1 MLILGIDNGVTGSL
15 AAFRDGQL
23 LDFRET
29 FTKKWLKPT
38 VSSRESYMARIDV
51 EALSAWI
58 NGLKLGD
65 EEIQAILE
73 RAMTDQTR
81 FAATISSH
89 HAQEALMI
97 TLELLKVSYMT
108 IDSKVWQSRFLPRI
122 SGSISLKA
130 ESKRKGA
137 EEFPAFAKVIN
148 SHGDADAIFIGKLAI
163 DFPEVF
169 LPDSKR
175 TVKKKRQIKIKHF
188 GVNFDESQPD
198 QLHPD
203 L

>member
-1 MLILGIDNGVTGSL
+1 MLIIGIDNGVTGSL

-51 EALSAWI
+51 EALSGWI
-58 NGLKLGD
+58 KNLKRED
-65 EEIQAILE
+65 EEVIAVLE

-97 TLELLKVSYMT
+97 TLELLKISYMT

-130 ESKRKGA
+130 ESKRKGI
-137 EEFPAFAKVIN
+137 EEFPQFAKVIN

-175 TVKKKRQIKIKHF
+175 VIKKKRQIKIKHF
-188 GVNFDESQPD
+188 GVNFNESQSD
-198 QLHPD
+198 
-203 L
+203 

>member
-1 MLILGIDNGVTGSL
+1 MLIIGIDNGVTGSL

-51 EALSAWI
+51 EALSGWI
-58 NGLKLGD
+58 KNLKRED
-65 EEIQAILE
+65 EEVIAILE

-97 TLELLKVSYMT
+97 TLELLKISYMT

-130 ESKRKGA
+130 ESKRKGIK
-137 EEFPAFAKVIN
+137 EFPQFVKVIN

-163 DFPEVF
+163 DFSEVF

-175 TVKKKRQIKIKHF
+175 VIKKKRQIKIKHF
-188 GVNFDESQPD
+188 GVNFNENQPD
-198 QLHPD
+198 
-203 L
+203 